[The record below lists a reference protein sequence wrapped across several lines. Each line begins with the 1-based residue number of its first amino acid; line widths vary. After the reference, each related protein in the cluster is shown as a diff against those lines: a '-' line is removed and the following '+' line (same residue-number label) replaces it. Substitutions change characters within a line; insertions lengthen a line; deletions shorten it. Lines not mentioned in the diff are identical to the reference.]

1 MKMQRT
7 YFLRLFT
14 HFFQI
19 SITSDVTCPSVVSV
33 TTVMTD
39 L

>member
-1 MKMQRT
+1 MKMQRA

-19 SITSDVTCPSVVSV
+19 TITSDVTWPLCGLR
-33 TTVMTD
+33 D
-39 L
+39 DRDD